1 MGMVDHA
8 KEELKYL
15 RGSDTS
21 HDDMQDLIEKN
32 IIEII
37 EVFAAQ
43 GHSGGSAGYCIPI
56 IHALLK
62 QENITPLTGEDHE
75 WQEVSPGVFQNKRM
89 SSIFKDKNRFDGQAY
104 WIDGKIFSDDG
115 GKTWVTNS
123 DSFVPITFPVL
134 ELVSERIIRKQEGE

>member
-15 RGSDTS
+15 RGSDEPDET
-21 HDDMQDLIEKN
+21 QDWVEKN

-37 EVFAAQ
+37 ETFAAQ

-56 IHALLK
+56 IHSLLK
-62 QENITPLTGEDHE
+62 QENITPLTGEDSE
-75 WQEVSPGVFQNKRM
+75 WMEVSPGVFQNKRM
-89 SSIFKDKNRFDGQAY
+89 GTIFKDKSRFGGRAY
-104 WIDGKIFSDDG
+104 WLDGKIFSDDG

-123 DSFVPITFPVL
+123 DSFVPITFPFTAPKP
-134 ELVSERIIRKQEGE
+134 EKIIRKQEED